1 MLLRRSRSGVVIEI
15 NPYGVLMA
23 RLGRLGSAAM
33 HVEQVRELPADDW
46 DGVSRELHALLP
58 EHKTYVPGICGI
70 FPPTRLL
77 QREEVNPRK
86 LAEPDYLPTVLAN
99 QYKIPSDKWRI
110 ALVSPFDGNPFDAE
124 HPPIKDV
131 LLCGEAMEELL
142 VAQRRFLSLGV
153 HPRRMEISSLPVLGG
168 VQSYQAMV
176 GDSQPAAVVEFD
188 LHRTYVFILGKGG
201 VHTPA
206 PLEFGFGA
214 LVETARK
221 ELNIEDAGTARS
233 RLLAGEAEIVARAPR
248 LLRQLV
254 RNLKPAIDYFELQ
267 TGQRVND
274 LYCTF
279 LPPGLTWLARSLAAS
294 IEMQVLA
301 VDCSAWLTALGITFA
316 SEVPDRLGPHW
327 LSVFSLIAGLS
338 PASHAKKTERV

>member
-1 MLLRRSRSGVVIEI
+1 MLPRRSRSGVVIEI
-15 NPYGVLMA
+15 NPYSVLMA

-33 HVEQVRELPADDW
+33 HIEQVRELPADDW
-46 DGVSRELHALLP
+46 DGVGRELHALLP

-77 QREEVNPRK
+77 QREEINPKK
-86 LAEPDYLPTVLAN
+86 LAEPDYLPTLLAN
-99 QYKIPSDKWRI
+99 QYKIPADHWRI
-110 ALVSPFDGNPFDAE
+110 ALVSPFDGIPFDAE
-124 HPPIKDV
+124 HLPIKDV
-131 LLCGEAMEELL
+131 LLCGEASEELV

-168 VQSYQAMV
+168 IQSYQAMV
-176 GDSQPAAVVEFD
+176 GDSQPAAVVEID
-188 LHRTYVFILGKGG
+188 LHRTYVFILGKSG

-206 PLEFGFGA
+206 PLEFGFSA
-214 LVETARK
+214 LVESTRK
-221 ELNIEDAGTARS
+221 ELNLEDAATARA
-233 RLLAGEAEIVARAPR
+233 RLLTGGADVVARAPR

-301 VDCSAWLTALGITFA
+301 VDCAAWLTALGITFA
-316 SEVPDRLGPHW
+316 GDVPAQLGPHW
-327 LSVFSLIAGLS
+327 LSVFSLIAGLG
-338 PASHAKKTERV
+338 PASHAKKTE

>member
-1 MLLRRSRSGVVIEI
+1 MLLRRSRSGVVIEV
-15 NPYGVLMA
+15 NPYRVLMA
-23 RLGRLGSAAM
+23 RLGRLGSNAM
-33 HVEQVRELPADDW
+33 HVEQVVELPADDW
-46 DGVSRELHALLP
+46 ENVSRALRTLLP

-77 QREEVNPRK
+77 QREEISPKK
-86 LAEPDYLPTVLAN
+86 LAEPDYLPTLLAN
-99 QYKIPSDKWRI
+99 QYKISADQWRI

-131 LLCGEAMEELL
+131 LLCGEATEELI
-142 VAQRRFLSLGV
+142 VAQRRFLDLGV

-176 GDSQPAAVVEFD
+176 GDSQPAAVVEID
-188 LHRTYVFILGKGG
+188 LHRTYVFILGKSG

-206 PLEFGFGA
+206 PLEFGFEA

-221 ELNIEDAGTARS
+221 ELNIEDAAAARA
-233 RLLAGEAEIVARAPR
+233 RLLAGEAALVARSPR

-279 LPPGLTWLARSLAAS
+279 LPPGLTWLAQSLAAS

-301 VDCSAWLTALGITFA
+301 VDCAAWLTALGITFA
-316 SEVPDRLGPHW
+316 SDIPARLGPHW
-327 LSVFSLIAGLS
+327 LSVFSLIAGLG
-338 PASHAKKTERV
+338 PASHAKKID

>member
-15 NPYGVLMA
+15 NPYRVLVA
-23 RLGRLGSAAM
+23 RLGRLGGDSA
-33 HVEQVRELPADDW
+33 HIEQVVEHSADDL
-46 DGVSRELHALLP
+46 DGVSRELRALVP
-58 EHKTYVPGICGI
+58 EHKIYVPGICGI

-77 QREEVNPRK
+77 QREEINPK
-86 LAEPDYLPTVLAN
+86 KIAEPDYLPTLLAN
-99 QYKIPSDKWRI
+99 QYKIAAEKWRI

-131 LLCGEAMEELL
+131 LLCGEAAEELL
-142 VAQRRFLSLGV
+142 GAQRRFLSLGV

-168 VQSYQAMV
+168 VQSYQALI
-176 GDSQPAAVVEFD
+176 GDSQPAAVVEID
-188 LHRTYVFILGKGG
+188 LHRTYVFILGKNG

-206 PLEFGFGA
+206 PLEFGFNA
-214 LVETARK
+214 LVEITRK
-221 ELNIEDAGTARS
+221 ELNIEDTATARA
-233 RLLAGEAEIVARAPR
+233 RLLAGEADIVARSPR

-279 LPPGLTWLARSLAAS
+279 LPPGLTWLAQSLAAS
-294 IEMQVLA
+294 IEMQVLT
-301 VDCSAWLTALGITFA
+301 VDCAAWLTALGITFG
-316 SEVPDRLGPHW
+316 SDIPPRLGPHW
-327 LSVFSLIAGLS
+327 LSLFSLIAGLG
-338 PASHAKKTERV
+338 PASHAKKTD